1 MPPPPRIVGPAG
13 QPPKAPDFTP
23 AQLRELAVVGVV
35 SKTCPNLS
43 DGLNVLIDVLT
54 GSAAPNGVPLTEITY
69 KVKRQYLLVRDN
81 VKKQHRQAIGDLE
94 FKLQQ
99 IDEALEKG
107 KLDNTQKM
115 QMTIQKA
122 GMTQGLTQLR
132 DLAKKFNADD
142 PAEDVKIAVNDDGSV
157 EQLDTEARDA
167 AEAAWQSKT
176 LEEKQAILEM
186 AMGSAEDVDAA
197 AAAAGQRAAAL
208 GALAN
213 VRHLIESELHLSA
226 SWPAV
231 GMILD
236 RERDAIKA
244 GKATLALVQLQP
256 DAGNAQPP
264 PGTLKTAEELKP
276 Q

>member
-54 GSAAPNGVPLTEITY
+54 GSAAPNGVPLTEIVY
-69 KVKRQYLLVRDN
+69 KVKRQYLMVRDR
-81 VKKQHRQAIGDLE
+81 VKQDQRQQIGDVE

-115 QMTIQKA
+115 QLTIQKA
-122 GMTQGLTQLR
+122 GLTQGLSQLR
-132 DLAKKFNADD
+132 ELAKKFAESD
-142 PAEDVKIAVNDDGSV
+142 PAVDVKLAVNGDGTV
-157 EQLDTEARDA
+157 EHLDTEARDA
-167 AEAAWQSKT
+167 AEEAWQSKT
-176 LEEKQAILEM
+176 LEEKQAILELAM
-186 AMGSAEDVDAA
+186 APAMNADTEAGS
-197 AAAAGQRAAAL
+197 AGQRAAAI
-208 GALAN
+208 GALTN
-213 VRHLIESELHLSA
+213 VRHLLADLDLTGA
-226 SWPAV
+226 WPAV
-231 GMILD
+231 DRILHD
-236 RERDAIKA
+236 EIAAIKA
-244 GKATLALVQLQP
+244 GKATLALAQLQP